1 MAHRGPDG
9 FGVALGRLQRR
20 SCRFFLRPI
29 PGILRRHAR
38 QERSDLFLGHR
49 RLSIIDLAPAAFQ
62 PIGNENGRIWVVF
75 NGEIYNHAELRRDL
89 KARGHRFQT
98 DHSDTEVLVH
108 GYEQWGSN
116 LVDRL
121 RGMFAFAVVD
131 LEANR
136 VFLARDRFGEKPLYY
151 VTNSSGVAFASEL
164 KALMCLPECDR
175 TLSRHGLVDYLN
187 HGQIPAPRTVFQD
200 VRKLRAAERVSVC
213 LDDPRAAEPET
224 YWSVDYDPQPGR
236 SGEEWFE
243 AFRAELEESIRLR
256 LISDVPLGTFLS
268 GGLDSTVVTGQAS
281 RILDGQLST
290 FSIGFAEKRYDES
303 PWADRAAR
311 HFRTS
316 HHTKTVSAAD
326 LLDAVRTV
334 GEVFDEPF
342 ADSSAVPTYLV
353 SCLAREHVSVA
364 LSGDGGDELLAGY
377 ARYLLHHRLG
387 RLLDKLPDTAVKLF
401 LGPVA
406 RLWPESVRGKGLA
419 RLLVP
424 GTEARYFQ
432 SFLDRGLVELARPG
446 LSDDWQCSLESA
458 WSDRPGHPVDRM
470 CRFDQR
476 FYIPED
482 LMVKVDRTSMRVS
495 LEARAPLLDHKLF
508 ELIGR
513 MPLSTRFDGRVGKL
527 PLRRILAGELGQ
539 EFVDRPKR
547 GFSVPL
553 GTWFR
558 NELKEELR
566 DTLLE
571 REGIVASLFPRDKIE
586 HLIDRHQRGSR
597 DQSPRL
603 WKLYMLQ
610 KWADCHGQKE
620 RTNREDAPVLI
631 PAA

>member
-1 MAHRGPDG
+1 MSHRGPDG
-9 FGVALGRLQRR
+9 FGVALGRLQLR
-20 SCRFFLRPI
+20 SCRFFLRPF
-29 PGILRRHAR
+29 PKILRQHAR
-38 QERSDLFLGHR
+38 VERSDLFLGHR
-49 RLSIIDLAPAAFQ
+49 RLSIIDLAPGAFQ
-62 PIGNENGRIWVVF
+62 PMGNENGLIWVVF

-89 KARGHRFQT
+89 ETRGHRFRT

-116 LVDRL
+116 LVDHL

-151 VTNSSGVAFASEL
+151 LTSNSGVAFASEL
-164 KALMCLPECDR
+164 KALMCLPGVDR
-175 TLSRHGLVDYLN
+175 TLSRHALVDYLN

-303 PWADRAAR
+303 PWAARAAQ
-311 HFRTS
+311 HFHTS

-326 LLDAVRTV
+326 LLDAVGTV

-401 LGPVA
+401 LGPLA

-419 RLLVP
+419 RLLLP
-424 GTEARYFQ
+424 GGKARYFQ
-432 SFLDRGLVELARPG
+432 SFLDRRLVELARPG

-458 WSDRPGHPVDRM
+458 WSDQPGHPIDRM
-470 CRFDQR
+470 CQFDRR

-508 ELIGR
+508 ELVGR
-513 MPLSTRFDGRVGKL
+513 MPLPTRFDGRVGKL
-527 PLRRILAGELGQ
+527 PLRKILAGELGQ

-558 NELKEELR
+558 HELREELR
-566 DTLLE
+566 DTLLQ
-571 REGIVASLFPRDKIE
+571 REGIVASLFPRDNVE
-586 HLIDRHQRGSR
+586 QLIDGHQSGSR

-610 KWADCHGQKE
+610 KWADCHGQEKKTDLE
-620 RTNREDAPVLI
+620 NTPVLV